1 MVSFG
6 EENVDVFLLLPS
18 TWEPHLG
25 LWAFAS
31 LWVVLITRRA
41 QGVGSSAT
49 TLGIRLNPPPGSS
62 ESSNWG
68 TAPVLATARRDTASS

>member
-1 MVSFG
+1 MVSFS
-6 EENVDVFLLLPS
+6 EENVDVFLLLLS

-68 TAPVLATARRDTASS
+68 TAPVLATAGRDTASS